1 MRADFQF
8 AVRTLRR
15 SPVFTAVAV
24 LSLALGIGAN
34 TAIFS
39 VLDKVLL
46 RLLPV
51 EDPERLVVLHREGP
65 NPQGWSTSTNQE
77 TVFSYPLYK
86 DLRDRSQ
93 VFSGAIALA
102 GSGVSLSHGGQTELA
117 QVQIVSGNF
126 FEVLGVKAAMGRTFT
141 EDDDRTAGG
150 HPVVVLGYGYWTRR
164 FGASPSILNEKITL
178 NGYPMVVIGVAPKG
192 FYGVVTGSTPDL
204 LVPIAMKDQL
214 TPTWSGLKERNIRW
228 LNIFARL
235 KPGVEVRQAEAAARV
250 LYRSIA
256 EEEARQTPGSVSPR
270 FWDELRQQ
278 KIDLRAASQ
287 GINQWRAAWRAP
299 ILALMAMVGLVLLIA
314 CANVANLLIA
324 RAAGRRR
331 EIAVRLALGAG
342 RGAIVR
348 QLFMESLLLA
358 LAGGLLGLAVADWTR
373 QGLVAL
379 LPQGTAGELLSTQ
392 LDWRLLAFTLLLSV
406 ATALLFGLAPALQ
419 ATRTDLA
426 SALKNQSANVASG
439 SGQARFR
446 RALVAAQVALSL
458 LLLVGAGLFAR
469 SLRNLMSI
477 DPGFRTENL
486 VTFSIEPSL
495 GGYTAARGFAF
506 YRELQE
512 RLAALPGVRGAAAA
526 NPGPLS
532 GSSRGG
538 SVTVEGYRRKEG
550 EDAGASHHAISP
562 GYFEA
567 LGVPLVAGR
576 EFTER
581 DGSRAP
587 KVVIVNRAFV
597 KYFFGD
603 QNPIGRHLAFS
614 TGNPKLDR
622 EIVGVVANNRHG
634 SLREPIKRVVY
645 FPYSQDDRLNRLT
658 FYVRAGRDER
668 EIAPQIRRVVREMDA
683 NLPVFDMKSM
693 KVRVEESVYSNRL
706 IAMLST
712 AFGLLATLLAA
723 VGLYG
728 VMAYTVA
735 RRTTEIGIRMAL
747 GAGRGNVLWLI
758 MREVVLLVLAGVA
771 IGLPLALALGRLVE
785 AELYGLK
792 AGDPVVLAGATVA
805 LALVGMLAGYIPAV
819 RAARID
825 PIRALRYE

>member
-1 MRADFQF
+1 MRADFRF

-299 ILALMAMVGLVLLIA
+299 ILSLMAMVGLVLLIA

-331 EIAVRLALGAG
+331 EIAVRL
-342 RGAIVR
+342 
-348 QLFMESLLLA
+348 
-358 LAGGLLGLAVADWTR
+358 
-373 QGLVAL
+373 
-379 LPQGTAGELLSTQ
+379 
-392 LDWRLLAFTLLLSV
+392 
-406 ATALLFGLAPALQ
+406 
-419 ATRTDLA
+419 
-426 SALKNQSANVASG
+426 
-439 SGQARFR
+439 
-446 RALVAAQVALSL
+446 
-458 LLLVGAGLFAR
+458 
-469 SLRNLMSI
+469 
-477 DPGFRTENL
+477 
-486 VTFSIEPSL
+486 
-495 GGYTAARGFAF
+495 
-506 YRELQE
+506 
-512 RLAALPGVRGAAAA
+512 
-526 NPGPLS
+526 
-532 GSSRGG
+532 
-538 SVTVEGYRRKEG
+538 
-550 EDAGASHHAISP
+550 
-562 GYFEA
+562 
-567 LGVPLVAGR
+567 
-576 EFTER
+576 
-581 DGSRAP
+581 
-587 KVVIVNRAFV
+587 
-597 KYFFGD
+597 
-603 QNPIGRHLAFS
+603 
-614 TGNPKLDR
+614 
-622 EIVGVVANNRHG
+622 
-634 SLREPIKRVVY
+634 
-645 FPYSQDDRLNRLT
+645 
-658 FYVRAGRDER
+658 
-668 EIAPQIRRVVREMDA
+668 
-683 NLPVFDMKSM
+683 
-693 KVRVEESVYSNRL
+693 
-706 IAMLST
+706 
-712 AFGLLATLLAA
+712 
-723 VGLYG
+723 
-728 VMAYTVA
+728 
-735 RRTTEIGIRMAL
+735 
-747 GAGRGNVLWLI
+747 
-758 MREVVLLVLAGVA
+758 
-771 IGLPLALALGRLVE
+771 
-785 AELYGLK
+785 
-792 AGDPVVLAGATVA
+792 
-805 LALVGMLAGYIPAV
+805 
-819 RAARID
+819 
-825 PIRALRYE
+825 